1 VPSPPAAP
9 VSGARSSTRTIVVL
23 MMLGCG
29 SVQAFGRFTFAILLP
44 AVKADLLSSYGKAG
58 YLGTLNVGA
67 YLLGTAAVSIA
78 SLRVRG
84 AVLVKAG
91 LVLST
96 AGLVVLA
103 AAPSLDVLIVGML
116 LAGAGGAVTFIPA
129 VGLVT
134 GALRPD
140 QRGLAVGLTGMGI
153 GFGIVF
159 ATQLTNLCRWIS
171 GDDGAWRPIWW
182 IEAGMAVVLTL
193 VTGWLLRVPATP
205 TGSPPRLSALRRV
218 PRWGAI
224 TATYFCYGFGYIL
237 FTTYVVAALERDA
250 GFGHAH
256 ASAVF
261 AVFGAA
267 SSIGGISVGR
277 LSDRIGRRPALMAGY
292 ALAGLAVLS
301 PITHREPWVMLGA
314 LAFGFAFA
322 GNVAVIGAYIA
333 DHARPAEF
341 GAAFGAVTLFFGL
354 AQTVGP
360 QLGGSIADHA
370 GSFTWTF
377 LVSAVA
383 WFIGALTAGAL
394 AHRRVPAACPV
405 EPVSPV
411 AASNG

>member
-1 VPSPPAAP
+1 MIEPPVVVATP
-9 VSGARSSTRTIVVL
+9 ARSSTRTIVVL
-23 MMLGCG
+23 MMLSCG

-44 AVKADLLSSYGKAG
+44 AIKADLLSSYGKAG

-67 YLLGTAAVSIA
+67 YLLGTAAVSVA

-84 AVLVKAG
+84 AVLVKVG

-96 AGLVVLA
+96 SGLIVLA
-103 AAPSLDVLIVGML
+103 AAPSLNILIFGML
-116 LAGAGGAVTFIPA
+116 LAGVGGAVTFIPA

-134 GALRPD
+134 GTLRAN
-140 QRGLAVGLTGMGI
+140 QRGLGVGLTGMGI
-153 GFGIVF
+153 GAGIVF
-159 ATQLTNLCRWIS
+159 ATQLTNVARWVT
-171 GDDGAWRPIWW
+171 GNDGSWRPVWW
-182 IEAGMAVVLTL
+182 TEAAMAVVLTA
-193 VTGWLLRVPATP
+193 VTTVVLRVPASP
-205 TGSPPRLSALRRV
+205 GGSPPRLSALRRI

-237 FTTYVVAALERDA
+237 FTTYVVAALQKDA

-267 SSIGGISVGR
+267 SSIGGITIGR
-277 LSDRIGRRPALMAGY
+277 LSDRIGRRPALIGGY
-292 ALAGLAVLS
+292 LLAGLAVLS
-301 PITHREPWVMLGA
+301 PVTHREPWVMLGA
-314 LAFGFAFA
+314 LACGFAFA

-333 DHARPAEF
+333 DHARPSEF

-360 QLGGSIADHA
+360 QLGGTIADRA

-383 WFIGALTAGAL
+383 WMLGATTASAL
-394 AHRRVPAACPV
+394 ARARPGI
-405 EPVSPV
+405 SG
-411 AASNG
+411 S